1 MRKLKKLA
9 NRCKSKHKLAAKA
22 ATFCCIDYHIAMLK
36 RIFTHFAYF
45 FALSLAL
52 LGSPASARTL
62 FIDFNN
68 ADSEIAVFRQSH
80 QGVANE
86 VVVVPSYKRITQKQR
101 LHIVKVNETIEKL
114 TVKVGDC
121 AVAANIAT
129 NIAVKTAA
137 KKDKNCDGYYDQIFS
152 LEKEREKTTGY
163 YNADDLK
170 AELLALLEEKNAIP
184 FNMVVISGHHEQGFY
199 RGELTDAK
207 VKEFIDMMDESRA
220 LFSKVNT
227 VVFLGCE
234 TGTKNVFQNTLLA
247 MFPAVPVILA
257 SEDNA
262 PTRNEARNLAY
273 IRHVINIRPKL
284 LAARTVKEVQPLF
297 NSLLAKNWPVSLLW
311 RQNIV
316 FFKESTEL
324 L

>member
-1 MRKLKKLA
+1 
-9 NRCKSKHKLAAKA
+9 
-22 ATFCCIDYHIAMLK
+22 MLK
-36 RIFTHFAYF
+36 HIFILGGFVFSLFAVQ
-45 FALSLAL
+45 AQ
-52 LGSPASARTL
+52 ARTL

-68 ADSEIAVFRQSH
+68 AESEIAVFKQSQ
-80 QGVANE
+80 QGVASE
-86 VVVVPSYKRITQKQR
+86 VVVVPSYQRITRKQR
-101 LHIVKVNETIEKL
+101 LHIVKVNEAIESY
-114 TVKVGDC
+114 TVKLQDC
-121 AVAANIAT
+121 AVAIKRNP
-129 NIAVKTAA
+129 K
-137 KKDKNCDGYYDQIFS
+137 CDSYYDKIYS
-152 LEKEREKTTGY
+152 LEQEREKTTAY
-163 YNADDLK
+163 YSAEDLK
-170 AELLALLEEKNAIP
+170 KELLALLEDKNAVP
-184 FNMVVISGHHEQGFY
+184 FDMIVISGHHEQGFY

-207 VKEFIDMMDESRA
+207 VKEFVDMMDESRA

-234 TGTKNVFQNTLLA
+234 TGTKAVFQNTLLN

-273 IRHVINIRPKL
+273 IRHVMNIRPKL

-297 NSLLAKNWPVSLLW
+297 NSLLARNWPASLLW
-311 RQNIV
+311 RQNVV

>member
-1 MRKLKKLA
+1 MFKRFFQSFIV
-9 NRCKSKHKLAAKA
+9 CAA
-22 ATFCCIDYHIAMLK
+22 FCCSLML
-36 RIFTHFAYF
+36 T
-45 FALSLAL
+45 
-52 LGSPASARTL
+52 PASARTL

-68 ADSEIAVFRQSH
+68 AENEIAVFRANQ
-80 QGVANE
+80 QGVASE
-86 VVVVPSYKRITQKQR
+86 VVVVPSYQRISHKQR
-101 LHIVKVNETIEKL
+101 LHIVKVNEAIESYTLKL
-114 TVKVGDC
+114 QDC
-121 AVAANIAT
+121 AVAE
-129 NIAVKTAA
+129 KFE
-137 KKDKNCDGYYDQIFS
+137 KKRDKKCDGYYDKIYS

-163 YNADDLK
+163 YSAEDLK
-170 AELLALLEEKNAIP
+170 KELLALLEDKKAVP
-184 FNMVVISGHHEQGFY
+184 FDMVVISGHHEQGFY

-207 VKEFIDMMDESRA
+207 VKEFVDMMDESRT

-234 TGTKNVFQNTLLA
+234 TGTKAVFQNTLLT

-273 IRHVINIRPKL
+273 IRHVVSIRPKL
-284 LAARTVKEVQPLF
+284 LAARTVKEVQPLY
-297 NSLLAKNWPVSLLW
+297 NSLLAKHWPASLLW

>member
-1 MRKLKKLA
+1 
-9 NRCKSKHKLAAKA
+9 
-22 ATFCCIDYHIAMLK
+22 MLK
-36 RIFTHFAYF
+36 RFFTLLAYSC
-45 FALSLAL
+45 AASLAL
-52 LGSPASARTL
+52 LSSPASARTL

-68 ADSEIAVFRQSH
+68 ADSEIAVFKQSH

-101 LHIVKVNETIEKL
+101 LHVVKVNETIERL

-121 AVAANIAT
+121 AVAANMI
-129 NIAVKTAA
+129 VKTAA
-137 KKDKNCDGYYDQIFS
+137 KKDKNCDAYYDQIFA

-170 AELLALLEEKNAIP
+170 AELLALLEDTKSVP

-234 TGTKNVFQNTLLA
+234 TGTKTVFQNTLLA
-247 MFPAVPVILA
+247 MFPSVPVILA

-316 FFKESTEL
+316 FFKETTEL

>member
-1 MRKLKKLA
+1 
-9 NRCKSKHKLAAKA
+9 
-22 ATFCCIDYHIAMLK
+22 MLK
-36 RIFTHFAYF
+36 RFFTLLAYSC
-45 FALSLAL
+45 AASLAL
-52 LGSPASARTL
+52 LSSPASARTL

-68 ADSEIAVFRQSH
+68 ADSEIAVFKQSH

-101 LHIVKVNETIEKL
+101 LHVVKVNEAIERL

-121 AVAANIAT
+121 AVAANMI
-129 NIAVKTAA
+129 VKTAA
-137 KKDKNCDGYYDQIFS
+137 KKDKNCDAYYDQIFA

-170 AELLALLEEKNAIP
+170 AELLALLEDTKSVP

-207 VKEFIDMMDESRA
+207 VKEFIEMMDESRA
-220 LFSKVNT
+220 LFAKVNT

-234 TGTKNVFQNTLLA
+234 TGTKTVFQNTLLA